1 MNTDTN
7 SISSKGDKV
16 MKKQIIVTALL
27 AAVSALVPYQTF
39 AATPAAQQAYESS
52 DKNYMPESVPVNY
65 GIVLNGN
72 PIDLGVDILNVGGS
86 TMLPLRALATALNV
100 SADNIGWDGDYKTAS
115 VTRNERQVEVVRGSR
130 AMIINKALSN
140 LQATQPTF
148 ITHSGTSY
156 LPLRSIAEGL
166 DVGVKWE
173 ANTKTIY
180 IDTTKTYAQSDQ
192 IQVPTQPTEPG
203 RPSAEV
209 LADSKKR
216 IEWSLKNIYNPD
228 MTDAQVQD
236 VLNHIH
242 IAPDG
247 DGSGVATKE
256 QLQHYDDVKR
266 DMIHHPELANVP
278 KEKGDFIGQV
288 RNIYVWTGQVWER
301 NDKLYAGCTM
311 LTFR

>member
-1 MNTDTN
+1 
-7 SISSKGDKV
+7 
-16 MKKQIIVTALL
+16 MKKKLIATLTRGILAALL
-27 AAVSALVPYQTF
+27 FTSAFMPYQTF
-39 AATPAAQQAYESS
+39 AATYQASQAAQQAYESS

-130 AMIINKALSN
+130 AMIINKALSK

-180 IDTTKTYAQSDQ
+180 IDTAKTYAQSDQ
-192 IQVPTQPTEPG
+192 IQVPTQPTQPG

-209 LADSKKR
+209 LADSKER
-216 IEWSLKNIYNPD
+216 IKWVLKDYNPNI
-228 MTDAQVQD
+228 TDDQIQD

-247 DGSGVATKE
+247 DGSGKATKE
-256 QLQHYDDVKR
+256 QLKHFDDITDEIVN
-266 DMIHHPELANVP
+266 HPELANKP
-278 KEKGDFIGQV
+278 KEKGEFIGQV
-288 RNIYVWTGQVWER
+288 RNIYVWTGQVWQR
-301 NDKLYAGCTM
+301 DDMMYAGMAM
-311 LTFR
+311 LSIY

>member
-1 MNTDTN
+1 M
-7 SISSKGDKV
+7 K
-16 MKKQIIVTALL
+16 KKQIIVTALL

-130 AMIINKALSN
+130 AMIINKALSK

-180 IDTTKTYAQSDQ
+180 IDTAKTYAQSDQ

-209 LADSKKR
+209 LADSKER
-216 IEWSLKNIYNPD
+216 IKWVLKDYNPNI
-228 MTDAQVQD
+228 TDDQIQD

-247 DGSGVATKE
+247 DGSGKATKE
-256 QLQHYDDVKR
+256 QVHHYNTLKQE
-266 DMIHHPELANVP
+266 MIDQPELFNKP
-278 KEKGDFIGQV
+278 KEKGEFIGQV
-288 RNIYVWTGQVWER
+288 RNVYVWTGQVWQR
-301 NDKLYAGCTM
+301 DDMMYAGMAM
-311 LTFR
+311 LSIY